1 MAKQKNKKVSNNTI
15 AKNKKARFEFAIH
28 EEFESGLELQG
39 WEVKSIREGKV
50 NLSESFVQFHNNELF
65 LMNSTIQPLNMAS
78 THVISEPLRR
88 RKLLLN
94 HREISKIFGLVNRDG
109 YTIVALSMYW
119 KKSWVKLKIGIAK
132 GKKLYDKRKD
142 IKDRDWSIDKSR
154 ILKKSTR

>member
-119 KKSWVKLKIGIAK
+119 KKSWVKLKIGVAK

-154 ILKKSTR
+154 ILKKSSR

>member
-65 LMNSTIQPLNMAS
+65 DEV
-78 THVISEPLRR
+78 HV
-88 RKLLLN
+88 
-94 HREISKIFGLVNRDG
+94 
-109 YTIVALSMYW
+109 
-119 KKSWVKLKIGIAK
+119 
-132 GKKLYDKRKD
+132 
-142 IKDRDWSIDKSR
+142 
-154 ILKKSTR
+154 

>member
-119 KKSWVKLKIGIAK
+119 KKSWVKLKIGVAK

>member
-1 MAKQKNKKVSNNTI
+1 
-15 AKNKKARFEFAIH
+15 
-28 EEFESGLELQG
+28 
-39 WEVKSIREGKV
+39 
-50 NLSESFVQFHNNELF
+50 
-65 LMNSTIQPLNMAS
+65 MNSTIQPLNMAS

-119 KKSWVKLKIGIAK
+119 KKSWVKLKIGVAK